1 MKTIKLLSISFVVL
15 AMCLVSL
22 KTQAQDNWR
31 LDQTM
36 EGIDFYHQ
44 IAQCNGD
51 SVVFLKFVN
60 SNSHNVSITWTE
72 VFDTQTETG
81 VLGFRGTRQIIL
93 TPGTTLQVDCADTNH
108 PECLIVALDVT
119 PTHKVVIRSF
129 AFANI
134 TVVNLQ

>member
-1 MKTIKLLSISFVVL
+1 MKNMKLLSVFLLVL
-15 AMCLVSL
+15 CLIGIKS
-22 KTQAQDNWR
+22 QAQDNWSH
-31 LDQTM
+31 DQTAD
-36 EGIDFYHQ
+36 GIDFYHQ

-108 PECLIVALDVT
+108 SECLIVPLDVT

-129 AFANI
+129 AFANT
-134 TVVNLQ
+134 TVVNSQ